1 MEHDI
6 VKLRSNERILALSIA
21 GLSIVLGF
29 LLFIFAPDAANTG
42 SGNLEFLKMK
52 LTLANVAPGI
62 FFACFGAGVTIYS
75 IVTQVKVS
83 EVSKGKDQ
91 VVVNKQLRYLQ
102 DAGQDNKEIENLR
115 GAYQKDF
122 RTLAK
127 VTDKIDNNEP
137 IPDSLKLDM
146 TNSMTNTKDALMRS
160 VWAEEWGDYSIFKA
174 WLAKGYPEP
183 APVEIKKAAE
193 FFLGK

>member
-29 LLFIFAPDAANTG
+29 LLFIFAPDAANSG
-42 SGNLEFLKMK
+42 SSNLEFLKMK
-52 LTLANVAPGI
+52 LAFANVAPGV
-62 FFACFGAGVTIYS
+62 FFAFFGAGVTVYS

-83 EVSKGKDQ
+83 EVTKNNDKI
-91 VVVNKQLRYLQ
+91 VVNKQIRYLQ
-102 DAGQDNKEIENLR
+102 DAESDNMEIENLR

-127 VTDKIDNNEP
+127 VSDKIENDEP
-137 IPDSLKLDM
+137 IPVSLKLDYM
-146 TNSMTNTKDALMRS
+146 NSMTNVKETLMRS
-160 VWAEEWGDYSIFKA
+160 VWTEEWGDYFVYKA
-174 WLAKGYPEP
+174 WIAKGYPEP
-183 APVEIKKAAE
+183 APVEIKKAAD

>member
-83 EVSKGKDQ
+83 EVTKNNDK
-91 VVVNKQLRYLQ
+91 VVVSKQLRYLQ
-102 DAGQDNKEIENLR
+102 ETEQVNMEIENLR
-115 GAYQKDF
+115 GAYLKDF
-122 RTLAK
+122 RTLAT
-127 VTDKIDNNEP
+127 VSDKIDNNEP
-137 IPDSLKLDM
+137 IPESLKLDLM
-146 TNSMTNTKDALMRS
+146 NSMTNAKEALMRT
-160 VWAEEWGDYSIFKA
+160 VWTEEWGDYTLFKA

-183 APVEIKKAAE
+183 APDEIKKAAD

>member
-29 LLFIFAPDAANTG
+29 LLFIFAPDAANSG

-75 IVTQVKVS
+75 IITQVKVS
-83 EVSKGKDQ
+83 EVTKNDDKI
-91 VVVNKQLRYLQ
+91 VVNKQLRYLQ
-102 DAGQDNKEIENLR
+102 DTEPDNQEIENLK

-122 RTLAK
+122 RTLAN
-127 VTDKIDNNEP
+127 VFDKIDNNEP
-137 IPDSLKLDM
+137 IPESLKLDLM
-146 TNSMTNTKDALMRS
+146 NSLTNAKEALMRS
-160 VWAEEWGDYSIFKA
+160 VWTEEWGDYSLFKA